1 MYKTTSIKNWI
12 VEEQPREKLKNH
24 GAHVLSTAE
33 LIAILIATGTK
44 EESAIEVSKKLVE
57 SSDNSINQLA
67 KKELNELMKI
77 KGIGFAKAVSLA
89 AAFELGKRRKTEVS
103 NVVSIKSSHDIYT
116 LAQPLIED
124 LKTEE
129 FWAILLNRGNKI
141 ISKKRIS
148 HGGVSATVVDV
159 KILLKYAIDELAS
172 AVIVFHN
179 HPSGNSNPS
188 AEDKLITQKIKN
200 ALTIVD
206 INLVDHLVVTQDSYF
221 SFADEGLL

>member
-89 AAFELGKRRKTEVS
+89 AAFELGKRRKTEIS
-103 NVVSIKSSHDIYT
+103 NVVFIKSSHDIYT
-116 LAQPLIED
+116 IAQPLIED

-148 HGGVSATVVDV
+148 HGGVSSTVVDV